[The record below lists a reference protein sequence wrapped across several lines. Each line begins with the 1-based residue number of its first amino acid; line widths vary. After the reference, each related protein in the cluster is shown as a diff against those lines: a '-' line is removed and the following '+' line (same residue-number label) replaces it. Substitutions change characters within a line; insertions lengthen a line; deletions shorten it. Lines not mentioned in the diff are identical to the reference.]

1 MSSFA
6 LEIFSLH
13 INCGGA
19 QVNINNTIIY
29 EADTER
35 RGASSYYNDGNWAF
49 SSTGHFL
56 DEDHDSDDY
65 MLSNTSNLYNTH
77 DSDAYIL
84 SNTSELYNTP
94 KCDMEL
100 YTTARKAAIS
110 LTYYGLCLLNGKYTV
125 KLHFAEI
132 GLTDDN
138 LFNSIGKRVFNVYV
152 QGELKLID
160 FDIVKEARGVG
171 IGVIKSYTVNVKN
184 NTLKIQ
190 LYWAG
195 KGNTGI
201 PMRGSYGPII
211 SAISVDPR
219 KLFYIYH
226 I

>member
-1 MSSFA
+1 MYSFA

-19 QVNINNTIIY
+19 EVNINNTIIY

-35 RGASSYYNDGNWAF
+35 RGASSYYNAGNWAF
-49 SSTGHFL
+49 SSTGNFL
-56 DEDHDSDDY
+56 DEDHDFDDY

-77 DSDAYIL
+77 DSDAYTL

-152 QGELKLID
+152 QVVQLLNGINMQPTLIR
-160 FDIVKEARGVG
+160 FLFRV
-171 IGVIKSYTVNVKN
+171 TM
-184 NTLKIQ
+184 L
-190 LYWAG
+190 
-195 KGNTGI
+195 
-201 PMRGSYGPII
+201 I
-211 SAISVDPR
+211 SAR
-219 KLFYIYH
+219 KKNHQCFKKFDLR
-226 I
+226 